1 MKIKILGT
9 GCSSCIRLENNVMQV
24 LKEDKINAEVEKVTE
39 IPEIVSYGVMSV
51 PALVVDEKVVSYRK
65 VLSPEEIKRLLE

>member
-9 GCSSCIRLENNVMQV
+9 GCSSCIRLENNVKQV
-24 LKEDKINAEVEKVTE
+24 LKENEINADVEKVTD
-39 IPEIVSYGVMSV
+39 IPEIVSYGVMSI
-51 PALVVDEKVVSYRK
+51 PALVIDEKVISYGK